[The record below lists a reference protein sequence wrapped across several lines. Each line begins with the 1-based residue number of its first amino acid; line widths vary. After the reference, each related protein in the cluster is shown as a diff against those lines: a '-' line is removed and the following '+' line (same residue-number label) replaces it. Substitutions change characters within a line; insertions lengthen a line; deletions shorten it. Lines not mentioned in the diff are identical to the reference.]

1 MLARLK
7 DGLSLQQAQA
17 RADVFSDGLAQKFP
31 ESNEGWKVELM
42 PVEKD
47 AAGSFQPAMFVLLAA
62 VGCVLFIACSN
73 VASLFLVQFTS
84 RSQELSM
91 RYALGA
97 SRMRVLRQ
105 LLTESMLLSITGG
118 LLGFGVATW
127 MVHYFRSVMPE
138 PRGIFQGLVQLDG
151 IEVDSTLVLF
161 ATLITLLAG
170 ILVVP
175 IPVFRSSQLH
185 LESRPR
191 NVGRTALG
199 NRWGTRG
206 HDALVMAEVAVAVVL
221 VVASGLLVRCISE
234 MYRQELGFDPENVAF
249 LEVRRADWKIRQELR
264 EKMESREE
272 YFEAQSAWTRA
283 INEKIQSRIASLPG
297 VTSITFWGAP
307 LHMRGRYRLYPFTA
321 INGQSGA
328 QSVEVQADSGY
339 ADVGYFEILRIPLL
353 RGRTFESRDWDTRNT
368 VVNEELARRLWG
380 YRDPIG
386 KRLKGG

>member
-161 ATLITLLAG
+161 ATLITMLAG
-170 ILVVP
+170 ILVVL
-175 IPVFRSSQLH
+175 IPVSRSSQLH
-185 LESRPR
+185 LESSLR
-191 NVGRTALG
+191 NAGRTALG

-221 VVASGLLVRCISE
+221 VVASGILVRSISE
-234 MYRQELGFDPENVAF
+234 MCRQELGFDPENVAF
-249 LEVRRADWKIRQELR
+249 LEVRRADWKIRQEHTGEDGVERGVLR
-264 EKMESREE
+264 SPERMDEGDKRKNPIS
-272 YFEAQSAWTRA
+272 YHLATWGHIDHLWGRA
-283 INEKIQSRIASLPG
+283 AAYEGTVSSLSVHG
-297 VTSITFWGAP
+297 DRWAKRRTV
-307 LHMRGRYRLYPFTA
+307 RGGTGRF
-321 INGQSGA
+321 G
-328 QSVEVQADSGY
+328 
-339 ADVGYFEILRIPLL
+339 LRRRRLL
-353 RGRTFESRDWDTRNT
+353 RDPANPTA
-368 VVNEELARRLWG
+368 ARAHV
-380 YRDPIG
+380 
-386 KRLKGG
+386 